1 MSHENR
7 DGTREGERERGCV
20 CVGGGEGERTCV
32 MDGAVS
38 ERRRE
43 REHQCVFVVRGMLHA
58 GQQLCSLM
66 WSAAILIT
74 QILKQLARA

>member
-7 DGTREGERERGCV
+7 DGTREGEREDV
-20 CVGGGEGERTCV
+20 CVLGGGEGERTCV

-43 REHQCVFVVRGMLHA
+43 REHRCTFGCMMYA
-58 GQQLCSLM
+58 G
-66 WSAAILIT
+66 
-74 QILKQLARA
+74 